1 MSYSRQR
8 LINETKKAIADF
20 LLYCKI
26 YGLDPTTVDMDAINE
41 TLKKTSSD
49 SITEAVE
56 KLRLAENSDRT
67 SFSDNKES
75 EP

>member
-26 YGLDPTTVDMDAINE
+26 YGLAPATVDMNTINR
-41 TLKKTSSD
+41 TLAKTSST
-49 SITEAVE
+49 SVQEALE